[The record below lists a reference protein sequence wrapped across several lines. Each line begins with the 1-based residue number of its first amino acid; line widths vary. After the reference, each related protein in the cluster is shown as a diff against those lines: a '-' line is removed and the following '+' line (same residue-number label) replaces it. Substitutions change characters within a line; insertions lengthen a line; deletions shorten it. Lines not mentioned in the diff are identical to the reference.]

1 MAWGFEKDYHFMPPP
16 EKPTSSVSAHFERD
30 LRERWD
36 QLTASFPPAQFTS
49 RIAVPNPVVVPGGR
63 FNESYYWDTYWIIEG
78 LVRSGRSSLA
88 RGMVENFATLIRQ
101 YGFVPNGTRIYY
113 LTRSQPPMLTE
124 MILSILATEAPKP
137 APET

>member
-49 RIAVPNPVVVPGGR
+49 RIAVPHPVVVPGGR
-63 FNESYYWDTYWIIEG
+63 FNESYYWDSYWI
-78 LVRSGRSSLA
+78 
-88 RGMVENFATLIRQ
+88 VE
-101 YGFVPNGTRIYY
+101 GFVPNGTRIYY
-113 LTRSQPPMLTE
+113 TTRSQPPMLAE
-124 MILSILATEAPKP
+124 MVLAILSRG
-137 APET
+137 